1 MPKYIIN
8 TSKGAFEVEADREPT
23 QQEAEQY
30 VSGMAAVEEAPVLRE
45 EPKPQAGKLPEGELP
60 LREQTT
66 GEMLRGVALE
76 TVLPTLAGIAGTMVG
91 TPIVGALAAGGAA
104 TLASYIRQ
112 SMEQGEGTRK
122 DISGGE
128 MVASGLTSLVPAGL
142 GAKAVMGAKG
152 LFAPAIIRA
161 TQGGATAVSAE
172 VVKNVI
178 DKGELPTWEEIAIP
192 AAVGA
197 VGGGALGAAEKRYQ
211 MAGNLIASPAV
222 AQAAQAATGIGVGA
236 YVYNDA
242 IEKGETNALPKAVL
256 YGTMAWGGTHIPSL
270 IAQNPDIK
278 QKVEY
283 AVMGPES
290 ILGKKVTRN
299 IESYQ
304 TMLTASRN
312 EATGLGLSIKKEI
325 EGSANPQQLTAD
337 VLQALDGR
345 SSTNILPKNLKE
357 YVDRTIEL
365 RSENAQF
372 ILKNFDLPDDIR
384 TAIEK
389 NDGYYLRTAY
399 AAHDPKAKRGVDFD
413 RPEDRAAFKAKLE
426 KDILLENAKS
436 GGKMTAAEAS
446 AEADGVMSR
455 MLNDVGY
462 LWSNNAPIRMTGG
475 GPTSPLRHRG
485 ALSEEARKWLGE
497 ITDPAAKVA
506 NSLNAQARLVMHETH
521 DQELRKLLLPSN
533 GGGIGSLT
541 MQPGYV
547 KLVGPDEPVLHRK
560 LADIYVPKVWADA
573 YREMLSP
580 NLLGDNTVAKNWIA
594 LQGLSKSL
602 KTVGN
607 LPEAVMPQMIGNLA
621 LAASSF
627 KVNPLEMVDAAKQ
640 AAKAF
645 GWTGGAIS
653 GKARVEMLKEFKKL
667 EGLGVIKS
675 GAEAAELNTFMSQAT
690 VGKGFKDVMEKFS
703 KVYSFPD
710 TFVRYAIYKQ
720 NVKEIASFR
729 PGLGMDKIEKM
740 AADVTNDTFPTYER
754 IARRYR
760 QASALGLANA
770 FGAFE
775 FEVVRN
781 TINQAKY
788 AGRLMKE
795 GFETKNAA
803 MYAAGAKRAL
813 ALGSVAAATTGLA
826 TYGSYLLG
834 TTDQDLE
841 DMSRIG
847 PVFNKGKAIIGQI
860 NDDGTYSAAP
870 INYIMPYANS
880 MGALN
885 EAINGRN
892 PLPYLKTTFLG
903 DDLGP
908 LLTSTTEAITN
919 TYYGTK
925 VAISEPRDNKLLMER
940 LLTRAM
946 LPQVVTGTMSR
957 IEKAARGETNKLGQ
971 VYTFEDQLLR
981 FGGIRSDRSDILGSA
996 AVRIRDVA
1004 QPLGEELSGYKRLIK
1019 NKIDPETGQFVGINE
1034 EALYRERNARYMAG
1048 QEELSAIYR
1057 AMKRLGDKT
1066 EGVTD
1071 DKIIN
1076 AFKAAG
1082 VPSRLITAAIFNYR
1096 VPMPR
1101 GIAESDTQIVEDVMN
1116 DPEKRA
1122 NAKEFIAA
1130 KAGQDKFHKA
1140 RLMEAY
1146 ATYKEN
1152 EGKKADG
1159 LTKLF
1164 GGLSVTDGERAKNIK
1179 WTLDTLPPEAQRPFL
1194 NKLLRTGVATDE
1206 VMRQL
1211 ADFKRQE
1218 ARRQQG
1224 L

>member
-23 QQEAEQY
+23 REEGEQY
-30 VSGMAAVEEAPVLRE
+30 VKELTAQQETPVVK
-45 EPKPQAGKLPEGELP
+45 EPQAQAGKLPEGEQP

-76 TVLPTLAGIAGTMVG
+76 TALPVAAGIAGTAIG

-112 SMEQGEGTRK
+112 SMEQREGTRAQ
-122 DISGGE
+122 ISGGE
-128 MVASGLTSLVPAGL
+128 MAASGLTSLVPAGL

-161 TQGGATAVSAE
+161 TQGGATAVSSE
-172 VVKNVI
+172 VVKKVI

-192 AAVGA
+192 AAIGA
-197 VGGGALGAAEKRYQ
+197 VGGGALGAVEKRYQ
-211 MAGNLIASPAV
+211 MAGNLIAQPAV
-222 AQAAQAATGIGVGA
+222 AQAAQAATGLGVGA

-242 IEKGETNALPKAVL
+242 IENGETNALPKAVL
-256 YGTMAWGGTHIPSL
+256 YGSMAWGATHIPSL
-270 IAQNPDIK
+270 IASNPDIK

-290 ILGKKVTRN
+290 ILGKKVVRN

-304 TMLTASRN
+304 TMLNASKN
-312 EATGLGLSIKKEI
+312 EAIGLGVAIKKEI

-345 SSTNILPKNLKE
+345 MSTNKLPTSLKE

-372 ILKNFDLPDDIR
+372 ILKNFDLPEDIR
-384 TAIEK
+384 KSIEK

-399 AAHDPKAKRGVDFD
+399 AAHDPKAKRGIDFD
-413 RPEDRAAFKAKLE
+413 RPAERAAFKAKLE
-426 KDILLENAKS
+426 KDILLEDAKK
-436 GGKMTAAEAS
+436 GGTKTAADAA

-475 GPTSPLRHRG
+475 GPTSPFRHKG
-485 ALSEEARKWLGE
+485 MLSDEARAWLGE

-506 NSLNAQARLVMHETH
+506 NSLNAQARLVMHEVH
-521 DQELRKLLLPSN
+521 DQELSKMLLAQN
-533 GGGIGSLT
+533 GVGSLE
-541 MQPGYV
+541 MKPGYV

-560 LADIYVPKVWADA
+560 LADIYVPKVFADA

-580 NLLGDNTVAKNWIA
+580 NLLGDNVVAKNWVG

-607 LPEAVMPQMIGNLA
+607 LPEAIMPQMVGNLA

-627 KVNPLEMVDAAKQ
+627 KVNPLELVDAAKQ

-645 GWTGGAIS
+645 GWTGGNIV
-653 GKARVEMLKEFKKL
+653 GKARVDMLKEFKRL

-675 GAEAAELNTFMSQAT
+675 GAEMAELNTFMSQAT
-690 VGKGFKDVMEKFS
+690 AGKGFKDVMEKFS
-703 KVYSFPD
+703 KVYGYPD
-710 TFVRYAIYKQ
+710 TFVRYAIFKQ
-720 NVKEIASFR
+720 NVKEIASFS

-754 IARRYR
+754 IMRRYR
-760 QASALGLANA
+760 QASAIGLANA

-788 AGRLMKE
+788 AGKLLKV
-795 GFETKNAA
+795 GFETGNVP
-803 MYAAGAKRAL
+803 MQIAGAKRAL

-826 TYGSYLLG
+826 TYGSYVLG
-834 TTDQDLE
+834 SDSQDLE

-847 PVFNKGKAIIGQI
+847 PVFNKGKAIIGKV
-860 NDDGTYSAAP
+860 NDDGTFSAAP
-870 INYIMPYANS
+870 INYIMPYANALS
-880 MGALN
+880 TLN

-925 VAISEPRDNKLLMER
+925 VAISEPRDNVALTER

-946 LPQVVTGTMSR
+946 LPQVITGTMSR
-957 IEKAARGETNKLGQ
+957 LEKAYRGEENKLGQ
-971 VYTFEDQLLR
+971 KYTFEDQLLR
-981 FGGIRSDRSDILGSA
+981 FGGIRSDRNDILGSA

-1034 EALYRERNARYMAG
+1034 DALYRERNARYMQG
-1048 QEELSAIYR
+1048 QEELAAIYR
-1057 AMKRLGDKT
+1057 SIKRLGEKT

-1101 GIAESDTQIVEDVMN
+1101 GIAESDTAIVESVMN

-1122 NAKEFIAA
+1122 NAREFIKA
-1130 KAGQDKFHKA
+1130 KAGQDKFHQA

-1152 EGKKADG
+1152 EGRKVDG

-1179 WTLDTLPPEAQRPFL
+1179 WTMDTLPESERRPFL

-1211 ADFKRQE
+1211 ADFRRQE
-1218 ARRQQG
+1218 AQRQQG
-1224 L
+1224 R